1 MAFWDDF
8 QKTMSKTAGTGIKQ
22 TSKWLEVGKL
32 SLSLNAAK
40 LELNELFEQIGEYV
54 YVNKMTDLTHS
65 QTIQELFHQVSL
77 QKSKIRSIQMQI
89 NQVKQIRT
97 FENCG
102 ATLDEQANYCPQF
115 QMPQSDQIDWHL

>member
-8 QKTMSKTAGTGIKQ
+8 QKTMSKTAETGIKQ

-32 SLSLNAAK
+32 SMSLNAAK

-54 YVNKMTDLTHS
+54 YVNKVTDLKNS

-89 NQVKQIRT
+89 NR
-97 FENCG
+97 
-102 ATLDEQANYCPQF
+102 D
-115 QMPQSDQIDWHL
+115 

>member
-8 QKTMSKTAGTGIKQ
+8 QKTMSKTAETGIKQ

-32 SLSLNAAK
+32 SMSLNAAK

-54 YVNKMTDLTHS
+54 YVNKVTDLTHS

-97 FENCG
+97 CENCG
-102 ATLDEQANYCPQF
+102 ATLDEQAKYCPQC
-115 QMPQSDQIDWHL
+115 QVPQSDQIDWHL